1 MEGGGPHD
9 LQHRNHHGHAQ
20 ADRDEAYLRDEAS
33 LRDEEGVEEEGE
45 EGFHGVDRR
54 GKGRTS
60 EGAGGLQGRGR
71 EGDHGEEAVVGEEVH
86 DEEDEGPGEYR
97 FHDEGHGEDR
107 AGHGEVDGVQI
118 CYRRICEPSVAPPHQ
133 QCAEHTARHHTA

>member
-20 ADRDEAYLRDEAS
+20 AYRDEAYLRG
-33 LRDEEGVEEEGE
+33 EEGVVEEEEE
-45 EGFHGVDRR
+45 EGFHGEDRR
-54 GKGRTS
+54 GKERTS
-60 EGAGGLQGRGR
+60 EGAGDLQGRGR
-71 EGDHGEEAVVGEEVH
+71 EGDHGEEAAVGEEGH

-107 AGHGEVDGVQI
+107 AGHDEVGGVQI

>member
-1 MEGGGPHD
+1 MEGGGGPHD

-20 ADRDEAYLRDEAS
+20 AYRDEAYLRG
-33 LRDEEGVEEEGE
+33 EEGVVEEEGG
-45 EGFHGVDRR
+45 GFHGEDRR
-54 GKGRTS
+54 GKERTS
-60 EGAGGLQGRGR
+60 EVAGGLQGRGR
-71 EGDHGEEAVVGEEVH
+71 EGDRGGEAAVG
-86 DEEDEGPGEYR
+86 EEDEGPGEYR

-107 AGHGEVDGVQI
+107 GGHGEVGGVQI